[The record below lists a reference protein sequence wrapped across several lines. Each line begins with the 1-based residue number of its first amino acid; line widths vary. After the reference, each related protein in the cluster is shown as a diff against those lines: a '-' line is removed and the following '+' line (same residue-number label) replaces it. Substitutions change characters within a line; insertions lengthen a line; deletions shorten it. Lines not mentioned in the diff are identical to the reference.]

1 MRKMSNKLPIQNWI
15 NQNKLINVSGTMTAL
30 GASLVPKE
38 IALAIEDSLD
48 CLLILMHCKQRLHE

>member
-1 MRKMSNKLPIQNWI
+1 MNNKLPIQNWI
-15 NQNKLINVSGTMTAL
+15 NQNKLINVSGTMTSL

-48 CLLILMHCKQRLHE
+48 VFIDIYA